1 MRVRLPRGSHTVTL
15 NRRPFREVAIGGTF
29 DALHRGHKILLR
41 TAFRAGDRVLVGLS
55 RNGFVRRLR
64 KGHRVDPYPKRRREL
79 ASFLKREGLLER
91 AKIVPLDDPYGPAV
105 KDSTVRALIV
115 SRATKRMADRIN
127 TIRRHRGL
135 KPLSVVSIRMVLAE
149 DFEPI
154 SSTRIRAGEID
165 REGYLSRVRSYGRT
179 RPSRK

>member
-1 MRVRLPRGSHTVTL
+1 MTLKRRL
-15 NRRPFREVAIGGTF
+15 FREVAVGGTF

-64 KGHRVDPYPKRRREL
+64 KGHRVDPYSKRRQEL
-79 ASFLKREGLLER
+79 ASFLKKEGLFER
-91 AKIVPLDDPYGPAV
+91 TKIVPLDDPYGPAIN
-105 KDSTVRALIV
+105 DSTVRALVV

-127 TIRRHRGL
+127 LIRKRRGL
-135 KPLSVVSIRMVLAE
+135 KPLSVLSIRMVLAE

-154 SSTRIRAGEID
+154 STTRIRAGEID
-165 REGYLSRVRSYGRT
+165 REGYLSRSNSPKRT